1 MKNKKIIVLVA
12 GLLCTTSLYAYDIT
26 TGSSSGSYM
35 KVGQNLAKLV
45 EGGNVLESKGSI
57 ENLERLAAGKADI
70 GIVQLD
76 AYAWFSGKSP
86 EKAAKIEVMGTLYKE
101 CIHIAVNKDGKV
113 QDEDDLQKEGATI
126 AIGKQGSGSAVT
138 WDYMMKLEPGYK
150 KSAVV
155 FKGGSRAFAKLLL
168 SDKKGTSGI
177 DAIMWV
183 TRPNLNDKYLKMVM
197 DNPKLTM
204 IEVDDKDLNDT
215 YKPLGRPIYEFQ
227 ALPTKDGLFSS
238 GKLKVPC
245 VDAAIV
251 ARSDADDAL
260 LDKISDVIVSYKA
273 SLLK

>member
-1 MKNKKIIVLVA
+1 MFV
-12 GLLCTTSLYAYDIT
+12 GLLASSTSLYAYDIT
-26 TGSSSGSYM
+26 TGSATGSYI
-35 KVGQNLAKLV
+35 KIGKNLAKLV

-76 AYAWFSGKSP
+76 AYAWFSSKSP

-101 CIHIAVNKDGKV
+101 CIHIAVNKNGKV
-113 QDEDDLQKEGATI
+113 QSEDDLQQEGATI
-126 AIGKQGSGSAVT
+126 AVGKQGSGAAVT

-183 TRPNLNDKYLKMVM
+183 TKPNLQDKYLKIVM

-204 IEVDDKDLNDT
+204 IEVNDKDLNDN

-227 ALPTKDGLFSS
+227 SLPTKDGLFSNGS
-238 GKLKVPC
+238 LKVPC
-245 VDAAIV
+245 VDAALV
-251 ARSDADDAL
+251 ARTDADDDL
-260 LDKISDVIVSYKA
+260 LDKVSDVLLSYKT

>member
-1 MKNKKIIVLVA
+1 MNKNTLIIMLA
-12 GLLCTTSLYAYDIT
+12 GLLSTTSLYAYDIT
-26 TGSSSGSYM
+26 TGGKTGSYI
-35 KVGQNLAKLV
+35 KIGNNLAKLV
-45 EGGNVLESKGSI
+45 PGGKVLESKGSI
-57 ENLERLAAGKADI
+57 DNLERLAAGKADI

-101 CIHIAVNKDGKV
+101 CIHIAVNKEGKV

-150 KSAVV
+150 KSSVV

-183 TRPNLNDKYLKMVM
+183 TKPNLNDKYLKMVM

-227 ALPTKDGLFSS
+227 SLPTKDGLFTS
-238 GKLKVPC
+238 GSLKVPC
-245 VDAAIV
+245 VEAALV
-251 ARSDADDAL
+251 ARVDADDDL
-260 LDKISDVIVSYKA
+260 LDKVSDVLLSYKT